1 MRLFRKRRDDEQVDM
16 NQRSPELGLKLKD
29 LAVLDQLMQSG
40 AKLTEPRHVVYY
52 SYAASEDVARAMGHE
67 AEGKGYEV
75 AIREPL
81 PEFPGQWSVVCE
93 THGVTSPDFVGEA
106 DDFFQGLADRHA
118 AEYDGWEA
126 SV

>member
-1 MRLFRKRRDDEQVDM
+1 M

-29 LAVLDQLMQSG
+29 LAVLHQLMQSG

-52 SYAASEDVARAMGHE
+52 SYASSEDVAQAMKHE

-75 AIREPL
+75 AIRDPL

-93 THGVTSPDFVGEA
+93 THGVTSPDFVRDA